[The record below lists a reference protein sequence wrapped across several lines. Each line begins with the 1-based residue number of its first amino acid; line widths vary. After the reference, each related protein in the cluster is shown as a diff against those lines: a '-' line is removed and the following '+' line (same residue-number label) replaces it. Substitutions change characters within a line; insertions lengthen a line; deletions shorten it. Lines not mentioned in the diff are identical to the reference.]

1 MFSIDYIQEKVGFR
15 TEEKQK
21 IILERYQ
28 LVTVHYERPAFY
40 NFLLGFRINFDR
52 AFISIVT
59 GLL

>member
-1 MFSIDYIQEKVGFR
+1 MFSIHYIREKIGFR

-21 IILERYQ
+21 IILGRYQ

-52 AFISIVT
+52 AVVT
-59 GLL
+59 ETQLV